1 MPPAARQSPQPDRQ
15 LVCVGEIAAP
25 HGVRGLVRVRSFTL
39 EPDALTAYG
48 PPTDADGRRRFDL
61 TLLSPHRGQ
70 WLARIEGVE
79 DRDAAAALRGT
90 RLYVDREA
98 LPPPE
103 EDEFYHADLIG
114 LRAEKPDGTPLGM
127 VRAVHDF
134 GAGDVLEIVPPPGS
148 GGAGTL
154 TVPFTERVV
163 PTIDLTG
170 GRVVV
175 EPPEGLLTDPADG
188 EGGEEEE
195 GGEGAPEEEPD
206 GEASDRRAA
215 G

>member
-1 MPPAARQSPQPDRQ
+1 MPPAATQSPQPDRQ

-48 PPTDADGRRRFDL
+48 PPTDAAGQRRFDL

-70 WLARIEGVE
+70 WLARIDGVE

-114 LRAEKPDGTPLGM
+114 LRAQKPDGTPLGM

-163 PTIDLTG
+163 PTVDVAG

-175 EPPEGLLTDPADG
+175 EPPEGLLTDPSAG
-188 EGGEEEE
+188 EGGEQEES
-195 GGEGAPEEEPD
+195 GDNAPD
-206 GEASDRRAA
+206 GETGDEVGDRRAA